1 MNNTLW
7 NIEAHA
13 HTAEISLCAKMS
25 AAEMIQQ
32 CKAAGCDA
40 VIVTDHY
47 TPEFFA
53 EDLTPAAYAAR
64 LHDFFAG
71 YRAAKAEGDRIGV
84 TVFPALEVRITAG
97 YEDYLVYGIS
107 PEELEPLG
115 CLAYLT
121 LEQLREKI
129 HSTPDGLLIQ
139 AHPFRGYLNCQ
150 PAHLLDGVEVNN
162 ANPRH
167 DSHNDKALA
176 FAEDNGLLHTAGS
189 DVHQLGDAGAA
200 LMTTPPFTSINE
212 FARLIR
218 AGKTHAPTE
227 A

>member
-1 MNNTLW
+1 MNNLW
-7 NIEAHA
+7 KIESHA
-13 HTAEISLCAKMS
+13 HTAEVSLCGKLDG
-25 AAEMIQQ
+25 AEMIRQ

-53 EDLTPAAYAAR
+53 EDLAGDAYAAR
-64 LHDFFAG
+64 VDDFFAG
-71 YRAAKAEGDRIGV
+71 YRAAKAEGERLGIA
-84 TVFPALEVRITAG
+84 VFPALEVRITAG
-97 YEDYLVYGIS
+97 NEDYLIYGVSI
-107 PEELEPLG
+107 EELKELG
-115 CLAYLT
+115 NLAHLS

-150 PAHLLDGVEVNN
+150 PAELLDGVEINN

-167 DSHNDKALA
+167 NSHNDKALA
-176 FAEDNGLLHTAGS
+176 FAEANGLLHTAGS

-200 LMTTPPFTSINE
+200 MMTCPPFTSINE

-218 AGKTHAPTE
+218 AGKTIAPAE